1 MCAPRTSPRMPL
13 VRRPRRGRGRRA
25 ERPHPELPVDG
36 RQPRRRTKALP
47 PGVPRPASVT
57 GPSRQF
63 DTRSEPILPRCTPC
77 PRTISTC
84 RWRRRTTS
92 PSGDVRRCCRRAGR
106 RLPRR
111 AGRRRTRPD
120 LGIGTGRSAV
130 PLSRRSVAV
139 HGIDLSAAMVA
150 RLRAKPGGDDIE
162 VTIGDFA
169 TTRVDRTFRLAYLV
183 FNTIMNLASQD
194 KQVACFANAAAHL
207 GPVRA
212 SLSRCWCP
220 TSSGC
225 RAARLRRVRHRQAG
239 ARLPPLPARRGPA
252 GTLVGPVPSR

>member
-1 MCAPRTSPRMPL
+1 MPEDYFD
-13 VRRPRRGRGRRA
+13 V
-25 ERPHPELPVDG
+25 PVAATYDESLAAMFDDAVVEPAVAFLAVLAGDG
-36 RQPRRRTKALP
+36 PAL
-47 PGVPRPASVT
+47 
-57 GPSRQF
+57 
-63 DTRSEPILPRCTPC
+63 
-77 PRTISTC
+77 
-84 RWRRRTTS
+84 
-92 PSGDVRRCCRRAGR
+92 
-106 RLPRR
+106 
-111 AGRRRTRPD
+111 D
-120 LGIGTGRSAV
+120 LGIGTGRIAV